1 MLLEHLGKR
10 PRVHPSAHVAPTAVV
25 CGDVTVGEG
34 AAVMFGAVLVAQG
47 GPVAVGRDAVVL
59 ENAVL
64 RGTKRHPLTVGDR
77 VLVGPRAS
85 LSGCTVLDQAF
96 LATGS
101 TVFNGARIGRDAEV
115 RVNGVVHVN
124 STLPDGAVVPIGW
137 VAVGDPAEVFPPEA
151 HERIWEIQRD
161 LNFPGTVFGTPRP
174 PAGRTGLADIAPRYA
189 RALRR
194 HREDVEVPLQG
205 R

>member
-10 PRVHPSAHVAPTAVV
+10 PRIDPAAYVAPTAVV

-34 AAVMFGAVLVAQG
+34 TAVMFGAVLVAQG
-47 GPVAVGRDAVVL
+47 GSITVGRDAVIL

-64 RGTKRHPLTVGDR
+64 RGAKRHPLDLGDR

-85 LSGCTVLDQAF
+85 LSGCTVEAQAF

-101 TVFNGARIGRDAEV
+101 TVFNGARVGGDAEV

-124 STLPDGAVVPIGW
+124 SRVPEGTVVPIGW
-137 VAVGDPAEVFPPEA
+137 VAVGDPAEVLPPDA
-151 HERIWEIQRD
+151 HDRIWEIQRD
-161 LNFPGTVFGTPRP
+161 LDFPGTVFGISRP
-174 PAGRTGLADIAPRYA
+174 PAGRTGLADMAPRYA

-194 HREDVEVPLQG
+194 HEGDRLIEE